1 MPTYTGSISW
11 TEDLPRPIAATV
23 AQLLTGHYATSCYL
37 HRFHLRASTH
47 CPWCGAAQD
56 NREHRLFECP
66 RFEYTRQALAD
77 EIERATHGTS
87 RWSWDFLLH
96 DGRPYLAKFLRR
108 VRAARVPLEEEED
121 SEDAVDGT

>member
-1 MPTYTGSISW
+1 M
-11 TEDLPRPIAATV
+11 
-23 AQLLTGHYATSCYL
+23 AQFLTDHYATSCYL
-37 HRFHLRASTH
+37 HRFHLRESTH

-56 NREHRLFECP
+56 DREHRLFECP

-77 EIERATHGTS
+77 EIEQATHGTS
-87 RWSWDFLLH
+87 RWSWDFLLR